1 MKQDQTDI
9 QERVFRLN
17 YSRRQNFFKQI
28 AALLAAI
35 LLCAASP
42 IASFAQTNAAPYD
55 ERLARL
61 AEVLGS
67 IHYLRN
73 LCGDVSNEWREEME
87 ALLTVEKPDPN
98 RRAQLISSFNKGYRG
113 FDSVYT
119 SCTPQALE
127 AVDAY
132 MNEGRALAIE
142 TNNRYAQ

>member
-1 MKQDQTDI
+1 MEQDQTGI

-17 YSRRQNFFKQI
+17 YFRPQTLFKHI
-28 AALLAAI
+28 AALLAVI

-42 IASFAQTNAAPYD
+42 VASFAQTNSAPYD

-87 ALLTVEKPDPN
+87 ALLTVERPDPN
-98 RRAQLISSFNKGYRG
+98 RRAQLISSFNRGYRG

-132 MNEGRALAIE
+132 MNEGIALAIE
-142 TNNRYAQ
+142 TNSRYAQ